1 MKQAIS
7 DYISELLFSHDC
19 VIIPGFGGFVA
30 NTKSAKLNS
39 NTNKITPP
47 SKKIL
52 FNKKLVSNDGLLI
65 SYVAEQEAISNE
77 KAKRNVEK
85 FVKETITQLDDSK
98 ILRLDNIG
106 LFTISK
112 ENNLLFIQDNS
123 INYNLSVF
131 GMENIYNKPI
141 IRKLESKKELK
152 TTIKR
157 INNYKTNPKYII
169 KVAAILLPLILLSYL
184 GISYEEKINS
194 IYINMADLT
203 PKVKYTT
210 DNDNSEDVFFLPE
223 EKKPVLN
230 TDIKKEK
237 NYISAIDN
245 KTKTYY
251 LIAGSFIEK
260 KNATNLY
267 KKLIIENYSSEILSS
282 KKFLRV
288 SYNSFANK
296 DEAMLALKEL
306 KQVNKDAW
314 LLTQ

>member
-1 MKQAIS
+1 MKQSIS
-7 DYISELLFSHDC
+7 YYISELLFSHDC
-19 VIIPGFGGFVA
+19 VIIPGFGGFIA

-77 KAKRNVEK
+77 KAKKNVEK
-85 FVKETITQLDDSK
+85 FVKETITKLDDYK

-106 LFTISK
+106 LFTSTK

-141 IRKLESKKELK
+141 NRKLESKKELK

-210 DNDNSEDVFFLPE
+210 DNDNSEDVLFLTE
-223 EKKPVLN
+223 EKKPLLN

-260 KNATNLY
+260 KNANNLY

-288 SYNSFANK
+288 SYSSFANK
-296 DEAMLALKEL
+296 DEAILALKKL
-306 KQVNKDAW
+306 KQVNKDTW

>member
-1 MKQAIS
+1 MKQPIS
-7 DYISELLFSHDC
+7 YYISELLFFHDC
-19 VIIPGFGGFVA
+19 VIIPGFGGFIA
-30 NTKSAKLNS
+30 NTKSAKLNA

-52 FNKKLVSNDGLLI
+52 FNKKLISNDGLLI
-65 SYVAEQEAISNE
+65 SYVSEKEEISNE
-77 KAKRNVEK
+77 EAKKNVEK
-85 FVKETITQLDDSK
+85 FVKETITQLDNSK

-112 ENNLLFIQDNS
+112 ENNLLFIQDDS

-131 GMENIYNKPI
+131 GMQNIYNKPI
-141 IRKLESKKELK
+141 KRKLENKKELQ

-169 KVAAILLPLILLSYL
+169 KAAAILLPLITLSYL
-184 GISYEEKINS
+184 GVSYEEKINS
-194 IYINMADLT
+194 IYVSMADLT
-203 PKVKYTT
+203 PKIKHTT
-210 DNDNSEDVFFLPE
+210 NNNSEDILFPSE

-230 TDIKKEK
+230 TEIKKDK
-237 NYISAIDN
+237 NYISTINN

-260 KNATNLY
+260 KNADNLF
-267 KKLIIENYSSEILSS
+267 KKLIKENYSSEILSN
-282 KKFLRV
+282 KKFIRV
-288 SYNSFANK
+288 SYNSFANR
-296 DEAMLALKEL
+296 DEAILALKKI